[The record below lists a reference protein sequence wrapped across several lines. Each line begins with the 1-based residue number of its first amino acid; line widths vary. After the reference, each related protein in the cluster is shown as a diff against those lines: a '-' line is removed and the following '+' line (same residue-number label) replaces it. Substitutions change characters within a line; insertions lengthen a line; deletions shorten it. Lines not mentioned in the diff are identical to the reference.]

1 VSCCENTSYPTGS
14 VLTIYLWDNENNT
27 FWRNDLQLL
36 GLFPSAIVAPAV
48 NVADFDGDGIVDLL
62 TLSRAAGPCHTPT
75 VHWMGVSDGRVG
87 VENYTVLPSSVKDP
101 PLVLD
106 ANGDHVPDI
115 FTASCRDRQL
125 SLWYS
130 QGTRRTFAPVMQT
143 TSLEYV
149 SSYFVDL
156 SSDCLAD
163 IVIDGQ
169 DSEGRR
175 ALEIWEQKSYVGIK
189 LITVALAISTCS
201 YRSTDKGIFSYQR

>member
-1 VSCCENTSYPTGS
+1 
-14 VLTIYLWDNENNT
+14 
-27 FWRNDLQLL
+27 
-36 GLFPSAIVAPAV
+36 
-48 NVADFDGDGIVDLL
+48 
-62 TLSRAAGPCHTPT
+62 
-75 VHWMGVSDGRVG
+75 
-87 VENYTVLPSSVKDP
+87 
-101 PLVLD
+101 
-106 ANGDHVPDI
+106 
-115 FTASCRDRQL
+115 
-125 SLWYS
+125 
-130 QGTRRTFAPVMQT
+130 MQT